1 MSWVLYFVYPC
12 ACSEQ
17 NGLYQ
22 MASVLCTPTE
32 EFRRQVDGV
41 FGPRAAR
48 GVSAPQTLLEDL
60 GSETRSQCVST
71 GEQHQPPKR
80 NTDVK
85 KDQPQSLGVKRNT
98 KIDVCWFSV
107 LFWLLQYQEGVG
119 GGAGRAT
126 GCLGEVFVLLDV
138 LLF

>member
-1 MSWVLYFVYPC
+1 
-12 ACSEQ
+12 
-17 NGLYQ
+17 

-32 EFRRQVDGV
+32 EFRRQVDGA

-71 GEQHQPPKR
+71 GEQHKPPKR
-80 NTDVK
+80 NTDMK

-98 KIDVCWFSV
+98 KIDVCW
-107 LFWLLQYQEGVG
+107 
-119 GGAGRAT
+119 
-126 GCLGEVFVLLDV
+126 EVFVLFDV
-138 LLF
+138 LLFWDKKIVEALVCDNPRGVVAVR

>member
-1 MSWVLYFVYPC
+1 MSWVLCFVYPC

-22 MASVLCTPTE
+22 MASVLCTPRE
-32 EFRRQVDGV
+32 EFRRQVDGA

-48 GVSAPQTLLEDL
+48 GVSAPQTLL
-60 GSETRSQCVST
+60 GSETRSQCVSA
-71 GEQHQPPKR
+71 GEQPKPPKR

-85 KDQPQSLGVKRNT
+85 KDQPQRLGVKRNT

-107 LFWLLQYQEGVG
+107 LFWLLQYQEGVPG

-126 GCLGEVFVLLDV
+126 GCLGEVFVLFDV